1 VIEMSGFQE
10 PITESFKVFKEDT
23 TYYVMSNKTGQTW
36 TFTDPS
42 EAIEFAIRTSNG
54 GRVYLDEGTYL
65 LSREI
70 SNRFYDDFPRK
81 FTLEGAGKSTVLKR
95 CDQVEQLL
103 ASDLSSGDTQIE
115 LQDVTGLQ
123 VNQKIY
129 IMDDDI
135 GTYFGDLRTITN
147 ISGNEI
153 TVDQGVSH
161 DYSVSKNAKVAT
173 AFPLIAIDSQNS
185 PEWRAEGI
193 IIRNLTF
200 DGNKDHNANYSGDYG
215 ALALQVS
222 GEMGSPSHKEITIES
237 CIFYN
242 NPKRAVLLGSGYQI
256 FVHNYVLDS
265 GEYGIISFWGARVI
279 IIGNYV
285 RDCTNAG
292 IESFYSEQVI
302 IANNLIEDS
311 SNGILIFRNLY
322 SERPALACC
331 NVIRN
336 VTADG
341 VGVHGGFANVIG
353 NECIGAKHGIRVFD
367 GKHVNVANN
376 WCQENEYGIYLDSGL
391 DETVIIHSNILYNNS
406 LGAIYLGSSLPKI
419 FKNEGFTSE
428 SSGEATITAGNTYV
442 EVSHGLDITPDINK
456 IRITPKDNLNGR
468 DYWISDVNSS
478 TFRINI
484 SSSDSVDHIF
494 GWSYYN

>member
-1 VIEMSGFQE
+1 MGRIRPV
-10 PITESFKVFKEDT
+10 TETHPAYDFLVYKDGNYYKVQDGESLGKVYKFK
-23 TYYVMSNKTGQTW
+23 
-36 TFTDPS
+36 DPS

-54 GRVYLDEGTYL
+54 GRVYLDKGTYL

-123 VNQKIY
+123 VYQKIY
-129 IMDDDI
+129 IMDDDS
-135 GTYFGDLRTITN
+135 GTYYGDLRTITN
-147 ISGNEI
+147 INGNEI
-153 TVDQGVSH
+153 TVDQGVER
-161 DYSVSKNAKVAT
+161 DYSVTKNAKVMT
-173 AFPLIAIDSQNS
+173 AFPLIAIDAKSS
-185 PEWRAEGI
+185 PEWKAEGVTI
-193 IIRNLTF
+193 KNIAF
-200 DGNKDHNANYSGDYG
+200 DGNKDNNQNVSGDYG
-215 ALALQVS
+215 ALSFQVT
-222 GEMGSPSHKEITIES
+222 GLPNHNEVLIEN

-242 NPKRAVLLGSGYQI
+242 NPKRTVMLQNGYII
-256 FVHNYVLDS
+256 FAHNFILDS
-265 GEYGIISFWGARVI
+265 GEYGIIAFWGAQVI
-279 IIGNYV
+279 IVGNYV

-292 IESFYSEQVI
+292 IENFYSKKTL
-302 IANNLIEDS
+302 IANNLVENCTDGILFFRNAYEETPALIS
-311 SNGILIFRNLY
+311 SNIIYNVSESGI
-322 SERPALACC
+322 
-331 NVIRN
+331 
-336 VTADG
+336 
-341 VGVHGGFANVIG
+341 GVHGGFANVIG

-406 LGAIYLGSSLPKI
+406 LGSIYLGSSLPKI

-456 IRITPKDNLNGR
+456 FKIVPKDNLDGR
-468 DYWISDVNSS
+468 SYWISDITSS
-478 TFRINI
+478 SFRINI
-484 SSSDSVDHIF
+484 SSSDTIDHVF
-494 GWSYYN
+494 GWSYQN